1 MKIYE
6 KRLRTRLQADE
17 KILLVVGTT
26 KNEAV
31 IHTTILFLS
40 LVWALA
46 NYNRGWEMFAQDW
59 RFWLGI
65 VIALSTTYTAAVH
78 WLVWLTY
85 GVMLT
90 DKHVHR
96 VAGFGRLYYSKVKLS
111 SIAKITITRRL
122 RQRFTGVGTI
132 RLEAGGTEE
141 AEVLPGIE
149 NADEFVNRLRE
160 MGVAR
165 WSL

>member
-1 MKIYE
+1 M
-6 KRLRTRLQADE
+6 
-17 KILLVVGTT
+17 VVGTT
-26 KNEAV
+26 KGEAV

-40 LVWALA
+40 LVWTLA
-46 NYNRGWEMFAQDW
+46 NFSLGWGIFAQNW

-65 VIALSTTYTAAVH
+65 IIVFSTTYTAAIH

-96 VAGFGRLYYSKVKLS
+96 VAGFCKIYHSKVKLS

-122 RQRFTGVGTI
+122 RQRLTGLGTVH
-132 RLEAGGTEE
+132 LKAGGTEE
-141 AEVLPGIE
+141 AEVLPGIQS
-149 NADEFVNRLRE
+149 ADEFANRLRE